1 MEKLQLHAYDWIVKN
16 APKNDSDE
24 KDAIHCWS
32 LDKDSNPYLIRFVD
46 FPVFC
51 YIELPLIVRNKQH
64 NWTKSNADLFI
75 KMLSFRLKDDAP
87 TKSSL
92 RNLKKIYYYN
102 GSRTYPMIQ
111 VCFNN
116 TNAMNHCYRLLD
128 NPIKTNEWGVIK
140 CNVWENN
147 ISQIRKLLTVKNIR
161 FSQWFSIDASLV
173 EEDDRISNIKNEYI
187 GDWASIEAIETEICK
202 NWITKPGILAFDI
215 ECYSDNHRAMPD
227 AYKSLHVA
235 YMISCIYQ
243 RYKDPSTRKR
253 YGIIIGDCQDIP
265 KEKLSNCTIIKVDNE
280 MEMIEAFAKV
290 IKETDPEILTGYN
303 ILGFDYPYLDRR
315 VKNLLY
321 EWPCMGRIEGIR
333 SVMTSKD
340 WQSGAYGHQSINIL
354 NMEGRISI
362 DLLPIIRRDYKL
374 DKYDLNTV
382 CKKFINKTKH
392 PINASEMFVIY
403 ENLSRAIEKNSSC
416 NFTNDIKIDED
427 LDNAKKDMTRVLEYC
442 IQDSEL
448 VIELMEKINIWV
460 SLLEMSNIVGTT
472 IVELFTRGQQIRC
485 VSQLYDLAAKS
496 GFIINKTEDNGFAF
510 AGGAV
515 YEPIPGL
522 YDNIICLDFSSLY
535 PSIIMAYNI
544 CYTTLVDKS
553 YENQVNDDDCNI
565 IEFDQ
570 DDIIKEKTIK
580 NHYKFKFYK
589 NQEGLLPKLVRNLVS
604 ERKVINK
611 QIAQMKEDNKIL
623 EKTED
628 ILTILHNYLFCN
640 LIIENIE
647 VINQRIKEIGGSNPE
662 LLSQTKKQLLT
673 SQIFNL
679 DFMTK
684 KKETTSNVITELE
697 YKISVLY
704 NEIKDIKNIKDI
716 EKNEN
721 YELENLYNEL
731 KDTQNQRKQNI
742 ENNKILL
749 VVLDK
754 RQLAIKVSANSFFG
768 FLGVQKGGKLPL
780 IEGAMSITAKGR
792 ELIGNVRE
800 FIEGKYQGKQIYGD
814 TDSVMMHIPHITDSK
829 ECNYWG
835 VKLAQEI
842 SGIKIGEKDCDGILW
857 PDGRKG
863 LFPAPLAMEFEKA
876 MRLLCLK
883 KKKYVALLVNKD
895 GNFKTEEIT
904 DKYGNVIDVKNV
916 KLNKGVVLARRDNCK
931 FLRNTYTT
939 ILDIILNKKGM
950 IDAINAL
957 CDALEDLLTGK
968 IPVEDLVII
977 RELGSNYKTDNFFM
991 KVFSDELRQ
1000 RGKIVNPGDRLD
1012 YVIIS
1017 NSNKEALLGHNMRL
1031 LELFDPNVE
1040 VINYNYYIDNQLM
1053 NPINQLFE
1061 VGFKNEL
1068 TKLGH
1073 VSYKASNRQKAIGL
1087 GQPLLMISRMLE
1099 NGYTIFKFREAIIFN
1114 LNKMMNP
1121 TKLTLKIVSKENTN

>member
-403 ENLSRAIEKNSSC
+403 ENLSQAIEKKN
-416 NFTNDIKIDED
+416 TNDCDIKIDQD
-427 LDNAKKDMTRVLEYC
+427 LDNAKTDMTRVLEYC

-544 CYTTLVDKS
+544 CYTTLVSKS
-553 YENQVNDDDCNI
+553 YEDQVDDDDCNI

-570 DDIIKEKTIK
+570 DDIIKEKTVK

-589 NQEGLLPKLVRNLVS
+589 NQEGLLPTLVRNLVS
-604 ERKVINK
+604 ERRAINK
-611 QIAQMKEDNKIL
+611 QIVQLKEDNKIL

-628 ILTILHNYLFCN
+628 ILNILHNCLFAN
-640 LIIENIE
+640 LIIENID
-647 VINQRIKEIGGSNPE
+647 ILNQRINEIGKSNPE

-684 KKETTSNVITELE
+684 KKETTANVITELE
-697 YKISVLY
+697 YKVSLLY
-704 NEIKDIKNIKDI
+704 NTNNKE
-716 EKNEN
+716 
-721 YELENLYNEL
+721 ELNNLYNEL
-731 KDTQNQRKQNI
+731 KETQTQRKHDI

-768 FLGVQKGGKLPL
+768 FLGVQNGGKLPL

-814 TDSVMMHIPHITDSK
+814 TDSVMMHIPHIKDSK

-842 SGIKIGEKDCDGILW
+842 SGIKAGEKDCDGILW
-857 PDGRKG
+857 AQGRKG
-863 LFPAPLAMEFEKA
+863 LFPPPLAMEFEKA

-883 KKKYVALLVNKD
+883 KKKYVAFLVNKD

-904 DKYGNVIDVKNV
+904 DQYGNVIDVKNV

-957 CDALEDLLTGK
+957 CDALEDLLAGK

-977 RELGSNYKTDNFFM
+977 RELGSNYKADNFFM
-991 KVFSDELRQ
+991 KVFSEELRQ

-1017 NSNKEALLGHNMRL
+1017 NDNKASLLGHNMRL
-1031 LELFDPNVE
+1031 LELFDAKTE
-1040 VINYNYYIDNQLM
+1040 VVNYNYYIDNQLM

-1073 VSYKASNRQKAIGL
+1073 VTYKASNRQKPIGL
-1087 GQPLLMISRMLE
+1087 NQPLLMISRMLE
-1099 NGYTIFKFREAIIFN
+1099 NGYNIPKFREAILFN
-1114 LNKMMNP
+1114 LNKVINP
-1121 TKLTLKIVSKENTN
+1121 TKLTLKIVSKANTN

>member
-1 MEKLQLHAYDWIVKN
+1 MMEKLQLHAYDWIVKH
-16 APKNDSDE
+16 APKNEPED

-46 FPVFC
+46 FPVYC
-51 YIELPLIVRNKQH
+51 YIELPLIVRNKPY
-64 NWTKSNADLFI
+64 NWTQTKSDLFI
-75 KMLSFRLKDDAP
+75 EMLSFRLKDDAP

-92 RNLKKIYYYN
+92 RSLKKIYYYN

-116 TNAMNHCYRLLD
+116 TNAMNHCSRLLD
-128 NPIKTNEWGVIK
+128 NPIKTNEWGVIQ

-147 ISQIRKLLTVKNIR
+147 ISLVRKLLTVKNIR
-161 FSQWFSIDASLV
+161 FSQWFNLNATLV
-173 EEDDRISNIKNEYI
+173 EEDDRISTIKNEYI
-187 GDWASIEAIETEICK
+187 GDWSSIDAISPEICK
-202 NWITKPGILAFDI
+202 NWTTKPGILAFDI

-243 RYKDPSTRKR
+243 RYKDPSSRKR
-253 YGIIIGDCQDIP
+253 YGIIIGDCEDIP
-265 KEKLSNCTIIKVDNE
+265 KEKLGNCIIIKVDNE
-280 MEMIEAFAKV
+280 MEMIDAFAKV

-403 ENLSRAIEKNSSC
+403 ENLSRAIEKYENS
-416 NFTNDIKIDED
+416 NED
-427 LDNAKKDMTRVLEYC
+427 DTKLQEEYTIELDNAKKDMTRVLEYC

-544 CYTTLVDKS
+544 CYTTLVSKS
-553 YENQVNDDDCNI
+553 YEDQVDDDDCNI

-570 DDIIKEKTIK
+570 DDVIKDQTVK

-604 ERKVINK
+604 ERRAINK

-628 ILTILHNYLFCN
+628 ILTILHNYLFAN
-640 LIIENIE
+640 LIIDDIE
-647 VINQRIKEIGGSNPE
+647 VLNQRIQEIGKSNPE

-673 SQIFNL
+673 AQIFNL

-684 KKETTSNVITELE
+684 KKETSSNVITELE
-697 YKISVLY
+697 YKVSLLY
-704 NEIKDIKNIKDI
+704 NINNKV
-716 EKNEN
+716 
-721 YELENLYNEL
+721 ELNNLYNQL
-731 KDTQNQRKQNI
+731 KETQNQRKQDI

-800 FIEGKYQGKQIYGD
+800 YIEGTYQGKQIYGD
-814 TDSVMMHIPHITDSK
+814 TDSVMMHIPHIKDSK

-835 VKLAQEI
+835 IKLAQEI
-842 SGIKIGEKDCDGILW
+842 SGIKIGEKDCDGVLW
-857 PDGRKG
+857 PQGRKG
-863 LFPAPLAMEFEKA
+863 LFPPPLAMEFEKA

-883 KKKYVALLVNKD
+883 KKKYVAFLVNKD

-904 DKYGNVIDVKNV
+904 DKYGNVVDVKNV

-957 CDALEDLLTGK
+957 CDALEDLLSGK
-968 IPVEDLVII
+968 ITAEDLVVI
-977 RELGSNYKTDNFFM
+977 RELGSNYKADNFFM
-991 KVFSDELRQ
+991 KVFAEELRQ

-1017 NSNKEALLGHNMRL
+1017 NDNKEALLGHNMRL
-1031 LELFDPNVE
+1031 LELFDPNTE
-1040 VINYNYYIDNQLM
+1040 VINYKYYIDNQLM

-1073 VSYKASNRQKAIGL
+1073 VTYKASNRQKPIGL
-1087 GQPLLMISRMLE
+1087 DQPLLMISRMLE
-1099 NGYTIFKFREAIIFN
+1099 NGYNIQKFREAILFN

-1121 TKLTLKIVSKENTN
+1121 QKITLKIVSKEITN